1 MSRTGIKDSF
11 IKNKVYDIDLY
22 NEITDKSFRKEKLTQ
37 EERDYE
43 VYCYHYEE
51 YKAGLL

>member
-1 MSRTGIKDSF
+1 MSKDYLM
-11 IKNKVYDIDLY
+11 KNKVYDIDLY
-22 NEITDKSFRKEKLTQ
+22 NELCNKSFNKEEITK
-37 EERDYE
+37 EENDYM